1 MSDIEWHL
9 GSRKLA
15 DLLGEE
21 NDLDFNHGFTEDED
35 EIEKMIEEE
44 LGTPSRRRSRRKK

>member
-9 GSRKLA
+9 GSRRLSEI
-15 DLLGEE
+15 LGDES
-21 NDLDFNHGFTEDED
+21 NLDFSHGFTEDEN
-35 EIEKMIEEE
+35 EIAKMIEEE